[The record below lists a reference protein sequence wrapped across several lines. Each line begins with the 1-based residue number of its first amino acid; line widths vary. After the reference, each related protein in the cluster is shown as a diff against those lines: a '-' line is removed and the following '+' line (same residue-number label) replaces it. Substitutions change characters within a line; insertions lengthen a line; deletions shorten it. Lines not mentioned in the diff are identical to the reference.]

1 MTLERMTELAN
12 TYTDESADEEIVAG
26 FINTAISRI
35 NAELKT
41 KLPIID
47 TTASVAEEYTPLE
60 DTWVN
65 LVLIPYACWGIKMND
80 GSLNEARMYEI
91 QFLNGLE
98 LIKANKRIAIDTAFQ
113 REGFINSWRL
123 KNYRGITNLSNNR
136 ATSIDPL
143 GQGINLADQDG
154 EDNNG

>member
-12 TYTDESADEEIVAG
+12 TYTDESAEELVVAG

-35 NAELKT
+35 NAELKV

-47 TTASVAEEYTPLE
+47 ITASVSEEYTPLE

-91 QFLNGLE
+91 QFINGLE
-98 LIKANKRIAIDTAFQ
+98 LIKNNKRIAIAEAYQGD
-113 REGFINSWRL
+113 GFVNSWRL
-123 KNYRGITNLSNNR
+123 NNYKGMGSWGRSSGDSL
-136 ATSIDPL
+136 DPL
-143 GQGINLADQDG
+143 NQGINLLGDDDNG
-154 EDNNG
+154 EG

>member
-12 TYTDESADEEIVAG
+12 AYTDESADEEVVAG

-47 TTASVAEEYTPLE
+47 ITASVAEEYTPLE

-65 LVLIPYACWGIKMND
+65 LILIPYACWGIKMND

-91 QFLNGLE
+91 QFINGLE
-98 LIKANKRIAIDTAFQ
+98 LIKNNKKTAIDPAYHGG
-113 REGFINSWRL
+113 GFINSWAL
-123 KNYRGITNLSNNR
+123 KNYRGITNLSNDR
-136 ATSIDPL
+136 ATSVDPL
-143 GQGINLADQDG
+143 GQGINLAEDG
-154 EDNNG
+154 EDKDG